1 MARIHPIARARAQ
14 QASVIAC
21 LGYALFLAT
30 NATVIWGGV
39 FPFLPF
45 ETQTRSVTTTFF
57 VAQASVFAAYYVWSV
72 AKAYYRPASSQ
83 GFSILGASL
92 PYLCGWLCLLALP
105 YLEGFLAPLTPCAGV
120 LVGYGA
126 ARFFMA
132 WQRLFAAQKAAVA
145 NTQIIVGNVVA
156 PIIYFLLHLIPTSV
170 TALLIAFV
178 FMPLFSLCIVL
189 TARSVDLQ
197 SPMFTD
203 IPRDHPSVYRLLV
216 KDYWRS
222 ALCVGSV
229 AFACGVMRAVAIN
242 TPQVVVVVNSA
253 SMAALL
259 VTALGLLGLWRFRPL
274 RLNISIFFHALY
286 PVLITAFMGL
296 ALFGQSYLDAFA
308 AALYAIYGCTV
319 ILTMIQC
326 AQAAR
331 DRAVNPVFIYG
342 FVAGIMYAL
351 HDLGFLFGSSS
362 QESPLFGLAPLAS
375 TALVA
380 VYMLSMMFF
389 VAQGGIKA
397 ALSPNHLQAGRIELV
412 FTNARSQRNRPTE
425 KTAVGPIT
433 YADKTAKQCA
443 LLQAHFKLTNR
454 EAEIVESIARG
465 YTVSAIASHLSLSE
479 NTVRTHTKRL
489 YTKLDIHKKQQLI
502 ELVQTFDPDALNASV

>member
-1 MARIHPIARARAQ
+1 MAGVHPIAYARSHQ
-14 QASVIAC
+14 SSLLAC

-45 ETQTRSVTTTFF
+45 ETQTPAVTRTFF
-57 VAQASVFAAYYVWSV
+57 VTEASVFAAYYFLSV
-72 AKAYYRPASSQ
+72 VRSYRHPQLSQ
-83 GFSILGASL
+83 RFWVAGAGL
-92 PYLCGWLCLLALP
+92 PYLSGWMCLIALP
-105 YLEGFLAPLTPCAGV
+105 YLEGFSAPLTLGAGV
-120 LVGYGA
+120 LLGYGT

-132 WQRLFAAQKAAVA
+132 WQRLFAAQKPAVA

-156 PIIYFLLHLIPTSV
+156 PVIYFALHLIPTSV

-178 FMPLFSLCIVL
+178 FMPLFALCIVL

-203 IPRDHPSVYRLLV
+203 VPREHPSVYRLLV

-229 AFACGVMRAVAIN
+229 AFACGIMRAIAIN
-242 TPQVVVVVNSA
+242 TPQVVVVVNNA

-274 RLNISIFFHALY
+274 RLNISIFFHVLY

-296 ALFGQSYLDAFA
+296 ALFGQPYLNAFA
-308 AALYAIYGCTV
+308 AALYAIYGCAV

-351 HDLGFLFGSSS
+351 HDLGFLVGSLS
-362 QESPLFGLAPLAS
+362 QELPIFGLVPLAS
-375 TALVA
+375 TALIA
-380 VYMLSMMFF
+380 VYVLSIMFF
-389 VAQGGIKA
+389 VSQGGIRA

-412 FTNARSQRNRPTE
+412 FTNARGQRNRPTD
-425 KTAVGPIT
+425 KTAVGTTT

-443 LLQAHFKLTNR
+443 LVQAHFKLTNR
-454 EAEIVESIARG
+454 EAEIVEAIARG
-465 YTVSAIASHLSLSE
+465 YTVSAIAARFSLSE

-502 ELVQTFDPDALNASV
+502 DLVQTFDPDALNAGE